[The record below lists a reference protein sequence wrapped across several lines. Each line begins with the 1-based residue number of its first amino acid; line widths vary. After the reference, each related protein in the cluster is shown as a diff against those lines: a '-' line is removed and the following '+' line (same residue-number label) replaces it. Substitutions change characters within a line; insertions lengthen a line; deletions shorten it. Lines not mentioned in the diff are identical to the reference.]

1 MQEKKSYRDSL
12 PLQARERYEKKL
24 KLVGLQECPYALA
37 DAAWEDD
44 VTKWPG
50 VEFPDIVM
58 YLIGTP
64 GEYTREKLK
73 AYKSLDAYNYF
84 TSGWVGTCEIN
95 KEFSVLKNIVKPSQH
110 LSNPLHCPWVA
121 VKRKDGSICT
131 SHCTCMAG

>member
-58 YLIGTP
+58 YMYLIGTP

-84 TSGWVGTCEIN
+84 YQWLGR
-95 KEFSVLKNIVKPSQH
+95 H
-110 LSNPLHCPWVA
+110 LLHP
-121 VKRKDGSICT
+121 
-131 SHCTCMAG
+131 